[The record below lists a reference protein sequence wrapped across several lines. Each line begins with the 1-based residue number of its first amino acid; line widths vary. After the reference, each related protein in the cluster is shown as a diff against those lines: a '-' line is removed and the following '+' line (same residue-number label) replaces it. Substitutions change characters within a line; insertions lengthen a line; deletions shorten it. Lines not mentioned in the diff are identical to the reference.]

1 MGVAAVDVGSN
12 SVRLLVLADDGSR
25 VLRRIITTRLA
36 EGVDRTGHLADAA
49 IARTVDAISELH
61 RLWEANGVTTDARH
75 VRIAATSAVRD
86 ANDRDRFIEAVR
98 LAVGI
103 GVDVISGSE
112 EAALGFAGA
121 TAAVP
126 TEDPCLVIDVGGGS
140 TEMVVGREGEVLA
153 SVSTQIGC
161 VRLTERDLH
170 HDPATPDELA
180 AAAATVDVVISEG
193 LAVIGA
199 QLQSHGITL
208 DAVRTVVAVAG
219 TATTLAALELGLE
232 DYEESRIHATV
243 VDLGALEA
251 VAGRLAAM
259 DVAARAAL
267 GPVQPGRAE
276 VLHGG
281 AIVLSRALR
290 LLERPELVVSEA
302 DSLDALA
309 AGVLVRSRVARDAAG
324 AAGAAASP
332 SPAP

>member
-1 MGVAAVDVGSN
+1 VSVAAVDVGSN
-12 SVRLLVLADDGSR
+12 SIRLLVLADDGSR
-25 VLRRIITTRLA
+25 VTRQIITTRLA

-49 IARTVDAISELH
+49 IVRTVDAITQLRSV
-61 RLWEANGVTTDARH
+61 WEANGVPTDAWH

-86 ANDRDRFIEAVR
+86 AHDRDRFLQAVR
-98 LAVGI
+98 ERIGI
-103 GVDVISGSE
+103 DVEVISGTE
-112 EAALGFAGA
+112 EAELGFAGA

-140 TEMVVGREGEVLA
+140 TEMVVGREGRVLA

-180 AAAATVDVVISEG
+180 AAAGTVDAVISEG
-193 LAVIGA
+193 LIALAA
-199 QLQSHGITL
+199 QLATVDVTL

-219 TATTLAALELGLE
+219 TATTLAALVLGLGA
-232 DYEESRIHATV
+232 YEESRIHSTV
-243 VDLGALEA
+243 VDQVELEQQSA
-251 VAGRLAAM
+251 RLAAM
-259 DVAARAAL
+259 DVATRDAL
-267 GPVQPGRAE
+267 GPVQVGRAA

-290 LLERPELVVSEA
+290 LIGRPELVVSEA

-309 AGVLVRSRVARDAAG
+309 AGVLARVRAAAG
-324 AAGAAASP
+324 DLGSAR
-332 SPAP
+332 